1 MREIPGVKKVFVRS
15 GIRYDFLMADHKIE
29 QFKKINA
36 RSGKRQYLVPYF
48 ISFHPGTTLADAVAL
63 SEYLRDHHLEPEQV
77 QDFYPTSGSLST
89 AMYYTGYDPLTMEE
103 IHVPRGRE
111 KNYSALCCSSG
122 IPEIIN
128 GLKKR

>member
-1 MREIPGVKKVFVRS
+1 MKNRDGLARAAIANACIPRSARISMLTKGILPSFKANARDSRGKKVFVRS

-63 SEYLRDHHLEPEQV
+63 SEYLWDHHLEPEQV
-77 QDFYPTSGSLST
+77 QDFYPSLDRKS
-89 AMYYTGYDPLTMEE
+89 
-103 IHVPRGRE
+103 VV
-111 KNYSALCCSSG
+111 
-122 IPEIIN
+122 
-128 GLKKR
+128 